1 MAIKQVV
8 TRSSGRRKIIL
19 VNYKKTLS
27 ADSPLKSLTTPLNKT
42 GGRNN
47 TGRLTVRHRGG
58 GHKRRYRIIDFKR
71 NKDNIPGIIK
81 TIEYDPNRSGFIS
94 LVAYLDGERRYI
106 LTPEG
111 IKVGDRIVS
120 GEEGID
126 AKVGNCMPIGK
137 IMEGTFIHNIE
148 LDPGRG
154 GKLARAAGA
163 YAQVLGKDS
172 TGKFT
177 VIKLTSKE
185 NRKIPNAARVTIGAV
200 SNADHSLV
208 RLGKA
213 GKSRYL
219 GIRPTVRGSAMNPN
233 DHIHGGGEGRSP
245 IGRDAP
251 RTPWGKK
258 CMGVKTR
265 KKTKRSNS
273 MIVVSRHFKN
283 KK

>member
-1 MAIKQVV
+1 MAIKQVI

-19 VNYKKTLS
+19 VNYRKSLNT
-27 ADSPLKSLTTPLNKT
+27 DSPVKSLTRSLHKT

-47 TGRLTVRHRGG
+47 TGKITVRHKGG

-71 NKDNIPGIIK
+71 NKDNIPGIVK

-94 LVAYLDGERRYI
+94 LIAYLDGERRYV

-111 IKVGDRIVS
+111 VKVGDTIIS
-120 GEEGID
+120 GEEEID
-126 AKVGNCMPIGK
+126 AKSGNSMPIGK
-137 IMEGTFIHNIE
+137 VMEGTFVHNIE
-148 LDPGRG
+148 LNPGRG
-154 GKLARAAGA
+154 GKLARSAGA

-172 TGKFT
+172 TGRFT
-177 VIKLTSKE
+177 VIKLASKE
-185 NRKIPNAARVTIGAV
+185 NRKIPNSARVTIGTV

-213 GKSRYL
+213 GKNRYL
-219 GIRPTVRGSAMNPN
+219 GVRPTVRGSAMNPN
-233 DHIHGGGEGRSP
+233 DHVHGGGEGRSP

>member
-19 VNYKKTLS
+19 INYKKSLT
-27 ADSPLKSLTTPLNKT
+27 ADKPVKSLTKPIKKN

-47 TGRLTVRHRGG
+47 TGRITVRHQGG
-58 GHKRRYRIIDFKR
+58 SNKRRYRVIDFKR
-71 NKDNIPGIIK
+71 NKDNVPGIIK
-81 TIEYDPNRSGFIS
+81 TIEYDPNRSSFIS
-94 LVAYLDGERRYI
+94 LVAYVDGERRYI
-106 LTPEG
+106 ITPDG
-111 IKVGDRIVS
+111 SKVGDRIVS
-120 GEEGID
+120 GEDGID
-126 AKVGNCMPIGK
+126 SKTGNCMPIGK
-137 IMEGTFIHNIE
+137 IVEGAFIHNIE
-148 LDPGRG
+148 IAPGRG
-154 GKLARAAGA
+154 GKIARSAGA

-177 VIKLTSKE
+177 VVKLASKE
-185 NRKIPNAARVTIGAV
+185 NRKIPNDARATIGVV
-200 SNADHSLV
+200 SNGEHSLV

-213 GKSRYL
+213 GKNRHL
-219 GIRPTVRGSAMNPN
+219 GVRPTVRGSAMNPN
-233 DHIHGGGEGRSP
+233 DHVHGGGEGRSP

-265 KKTKRSNS
+265 RKTKKSNS